1 MSKTCDQQNLFEKTA
16 RPEYR
21 NGIFCLCYTK
31 SKVFFIWTGLPSA
44 DSFTIDSGI
53 SPWRGK
59 LYSLQCAIVDFSHFT
74 HYTDT
79 VRILIKYIYNILL
92 PIQLTCLK
100 YNDLLIFQLGF
111 TLLDINTLA
120 LFYNI

>member
-1 MSKTCDQQNLFEKTA
+1 MVFFAFAIPK
-16 RPEYR
+16 
-21 NGIFCLCYTK
+21 GK
-31 SKVFFIWTGLPSA
+31 SKVFFIWTGLASA
-44 DSFTIDSGI
+44 DSFTIDSVI

-92 PIQLTCLK
+92 P
-100 YNDLLIFQLGF
+100 
-111 TLLDINTLA
+111 NTYTVN
-120 LFYNI
+120 LFKI